1 MKENFSNK
9 FLEEGTV
16 QIVGIYSYSKDG
28 KNGSSL
34 SYLQSFENWQAERAV
49 RIDGVR
55 AETEFSRMDCSQ
67 LNVGDIVRLIY
78 KKGFRDRAELVG
90 YSIVEP
96 ANN

>member
-1 MKENFSNK
+1 MHYTDVV
-9 FLEEGTV
+9 LEEGTV
-16 QIVGIYSYSKDG
+16 QIVGIYSYSRDG
-28 KNGSSL
+28 KSGSSL
-34 SYLQSFENWQAERAV
+34 SYLQGFEAWQAERAV

-55 AETEFSRMDCSQ
+55 AETEFTRMDCSG
-67 LNVGDIVRLIY
+67 LNIGDIVRLIY

>member
-16 QIVGIYSYSKDG
+16 QIVGIYSYFRDG
-28 KNGSSL
+28 KSGNSL
-34 SYLQSFENWQAERAV
+34 SYLQGFEDWQAERAV

-55 AETEFSRMDCSQ
+55 AETEFTRMDCSQ

-90 YSIVEP
+90 YSIVESI
-96 ANN
+96 ND